1 MEGLVGFLF
10 DTKVREGVVAI
21 LEVLATALKDG
32 LDEGEALQALNDI
45 AKIVIDLLLPGQ
57 DAVVEVNLRRNT

>member
-10 DTKVREGVVAI
+10 DARVREGVVAI
-21 LEVLATALKDG
+21 LEVLASALKDG

-45 AKIVIDLLLPGQ
+45 AKIVVDLLLPGE
-57 DAVVEVNLRRNT
+57 DAVVEVNLK